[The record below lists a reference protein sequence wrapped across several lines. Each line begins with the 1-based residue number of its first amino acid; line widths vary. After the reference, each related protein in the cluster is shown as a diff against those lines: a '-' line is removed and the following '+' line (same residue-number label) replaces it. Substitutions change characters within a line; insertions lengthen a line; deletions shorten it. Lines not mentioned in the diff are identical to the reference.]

1 MEQQNNAAK
10 FAFLY
15 MLSLVA
21 LIFVSLST
29 GMIIFQLINKYVP
42 DILNKFAGQFSDGTL
57 KFAISALIISAPIFY
72 FTMRQISKSL
82 FSGSLE
88 KDSGIRKWLTYL
100 IIFVA
105 FVVMIGW
112 LIGLLTSYL
121 NGELTMKFI
130 LKAITAIGISV
141 AVFTYYLYDIRRD
154 EVVGKK
160 DMRVAIYFYGSL
172 TIIAAA
178 FISALLIVESPTAAR
193 NRMIDN
199 AVLDNF
205 NKIDAALNNYYQQNK
220 KLPTGLDIL
229 KGDYYFLTDQD
240 LTNPADKSKFEFK
253 TKSATEYEL
262 CAQFLTSNKIANS
275 NTDYYNYKDRW
286 PHDTG
291 YQCLKQIINDFSKD
305 TVPIK

>member
-21 LIFVSLST
+21 LVFISLST

-42 DILNKFAGQFSDGTL
+42 DILNKFAGQFSEGAL
-57 KFAISALIISAPIFY
+57 KFAISALIISAPIYY

-82 FSGSLE
+82 FGGGLD
-88 KDSGIRKWLTYL
+88 KDSGVRKWLTYL

-105 FVVMIGW
+105 FIVMIGW
-112 LIGLLTSYL
+112 LIGLLTSFL

-141 AVFTYYLYDIRRD
+141 VVFTYYLYDIRRG

-172 TIIAAA
+172 VIIAAA
-178 FISALLIVESPTAAR
+178 FITALFIVESPTAAR

-199 AVLDNF
+199 SVLDNF
-205 NKIDAALNNYYQQNK
+205 NKIDAALNTYYQQNK
-220 KLPTGLDIL
+220 KLPSSLDVL

-240 LTNPADKSKFEFK
+240 LTNPADNTKFEFIV
-253 TKSATEYEL
+253 KSTTEYEL
-262 CAQFLTSNKIANS
+262 CTQFLTSNKTNNNNS
-275 NTDYYNYKDRW
+275 DYYNYKDRW

-291 YQCLKQIINDFSKD
+291 RQCLKQIITDFNKNV
-305 TVPIK
+305 VPVQ